1 MATKSSGPRSQPNP
15 AAKVAVGRCQN
26 DEAMVRRAA
35 VLVVALLGSLPRAG
49 AADEPSAQWKYD
61 NPFCQVVA
69 AVVPIPAVVAST
81 AAVGGDTRYAVN
93 LFTPAGT
100 TLGAHVTLISETDA
114 YDAAVADSNL
124 SGTPDDRKLEPL
136 IVTLPNP
143 DKIDYFFVDSYSL
156 DHGAAVTCP
165 SYVFAIGETLSSAPT
180 GLRSIE
186 AQHLQKIPPLR
197 CGKLYTDPG
206 LRGDLTSPVGAYG
219 GKPLTVVAR
228 AYIDSNGYSIKDEI
242 VQSSG
247 VDGMDKYMLGAVGV
261 HQFRPAQFLC
271 VPVVGEM
278 LIELKYLP

>member
-1 MATKSSGPRSQPNP
+1 MF
-15 AAKVAVGRCQN
+15 
-26 DEAMVRRAA
+26 RRAA
-35 VLVVALLGSLPRAG
+35 VLLAALLASLPCAG
-49 AADEPSAQWKYD
+49 VADEPSAQWKYD

-69 AVVPIPAVVAST
+69 ALAPIPGVVASL
-81 AAVGGDTRYAVN
+81 AAVGGETRYALD

-100 TLGAHVTLISETDA
+100 TLSAHVTLVSDTDA
-114 YDAAVADSNL
+114 YDAAVRDGDL
-124 SGTPDDRKLEPL
+124 SGPPGDRKLEPL
-136 IVTLPNP
+136 IVTLPAP
-143 DKIDYFFVDSYSL
+143 DKVNYFFVDSYSL

-165 SYVFAIGETLSSAPT
+165 SYVFTVSETLSSAPA

-186 AQHLQKIPPLR
+186 AQHLQKIAASK
-197 CGKLYTDPG
+197 CAKVYAEPG

-271 VPVVGEM
+271 TPVVGTM
-278 LIELKYLP
+278 LIELKYFP